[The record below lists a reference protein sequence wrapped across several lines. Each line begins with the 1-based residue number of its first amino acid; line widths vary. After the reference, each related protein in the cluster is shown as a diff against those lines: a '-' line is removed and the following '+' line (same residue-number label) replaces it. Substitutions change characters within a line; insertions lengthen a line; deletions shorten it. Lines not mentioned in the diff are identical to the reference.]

1 MTLNKSLQEQIAGTY
16 GSLGLTS
23 PNHANEWIFEAN
35 YKVAIAPGIDLVPAA
50 EYVVHP
56 DEIGFNNPG
65 PGVDHALIVGI
76 QVAINF
82 GEMFGLP
89 HWVRAD

>member
-1 MTLNKSLQEQIAGTY
+1 LTINKSVQGQVIDTFD
-16 GSLGLTS
+16 SLDLTA
-23 PNHANEWIFEAN
+23 PNHANQWIFEAN
-35 YKVAIAPGIDLVPAA
+35 YKVAIAPGISLVPTA

-56 DEIGFNNPG
+56 DEIGFDSPA
-65 PGVDHALIVGI
+65 PGVDHALVVGV

-82 GEMFGLP
+82 GEMLGLP